1 MSKIIVLLFFAS
13 FAFAKTSKTDSI
25 NFNASI
31 DTSLLRIHVNALAS
45 LSPPRN
51 AFNTSSLNLAAAYIE
66 STVVFTGCAFRE
78 QKYLVKNNEYKN
90 IIVTFGRGAKKPV
103 VIGAHYDVADGQPG
117 ADDNASGVAGLL
129 EIVRMLRKYEDK
141 LGRQIEIVFY
151 TLEEPPYFNTSHMGS
166 YIHAKSLADSGRQI
180 ELMIC
185 LEMIGYYSNEK
196 KSQTY
201 PIGILN
207 WFYPSTGN
215 FISAIGDYHSG
226 HYTNQIRR
234 IINRYTKVPCRSLVA
249 PGFIFGISLSDHRN
263 YWKYNMKALMITDT
277 ALFRNHN
284 YHSPDD
290 KPETLDYFKMA
301 EVVKG
306 VSSFLLTL

>member
-1 MSKIIVLLFFAS
+1 MIVLLLFAS
-13 FAFAKTSKTDSI
+13 LAFAKTSKTDSI
-25 NFNASI
+25 NFIASI

-51 AFNTSSLNLAAAYIE
+51 AFNTASLNLAAAYIE
-66 STVVFTGCAFRE
+66 STVVFTGCTFRE

-90 IIVTFGRGAKKPV
+90 IIVTLGRGANKTV

-129 EIVRMLRKYEDK
+129 EIVRTLKKYEAR
-141 LGRQIEIVFY
+141 LIRQFEIVFY
-151 TLEEPPYFNTSHMGS
+151 TLEEPPYFNTNHMGS
-166 YIHAKSLADSGRQI
+166 YIHATSLADSGRKI
-180 ELMIC
+180 ELMVC

-201 PIGILN
+201 PLGILN
-207 WFYPSTGN
+207 LFYPTIGN
-215 FISAIGDYHSG
+215 FISAIGNYNSA
-226 HYTNQIRR
+226 HYTNQICKT
-234 IINRYTKVPCRSLVA
+234 INRYTRVPCRSLVA

-263 YWKYNMKALMITDT
+263 YWKYNMKALIITDT

-301 EVVKG
+301 EVAKG
-306 VSSFLLTL
+306 VSLFLLTM